1 MANPATNVRLFE
13 VNLIGNRISKFFRR
27 RTLQKW
33 CTVGAAVMLLIAVV
47 MAIRIVLNVSKSFA
61 VNSAIRADVRQIQK
75 DEEGVASLD
84 KLKQDV
90 LAHVQNV
97 APLLAIADAKVYW
110 APKLVALADASPPG
124 ASLMTFQGMQGDLF
138 GAVMASGS
146 AAEGQVPGVKIVFA
160 VVYVLGEG
168 SEENPIALVRT
179 LRQSKDFL
187 RHLDHVGLDSLEIE
201 TEEGSPVVILRGTA
215 EGARSQ

>member
-13 VNLIGNRISKFFRR
+13 VNLIGDRISKFFRR

-124 ASLMTFQGMQGDLF
+124 ASLMTFQGIAGGSLWRRDGLRLRRRGPGPWSQDRLRRRLCPRRGQRRESDRPRENASAVQGFL
-138 GAVMASGS
+138 APSG
-146 AAEGQVPGVKIVFA
+146 P
-160 VVYVLGEG
+160 
-168 SEENPIALVRT
+168 R
-179 LRQSKDFL
+179 
-187 RHLDHVGLDSLEIE
+187 
-201 TEEGSPVVILRGTA
+201 
-215 EGARSQ
+215 RS